1 MPSKIL
7 FAVLALLTVS
17 GCAIWDAGYTEN
29 KVVSRYS
36 VASVDK
42 VPITYNVS
50 IRSERGDVIA
60 LPDVESLRKN
70 IERALKETGMFS
82 EIHYG
87 AKGGVDSYHI
97 EFSFHQGGTSIED
110 AMAAGIVA
118 GYTLLLFPV
127 WEVIT
132 FDGSA
137 VLSLQGKPIYSTAK
151 AEEARC
157 VVWLPLA
164 PIGIFMNSWSVWHYL
179 EKGSVNALC
188 DAIAQEHKKRFL
200 KDSDVVEIKRE

>member
-1 MPSKIL
+1 MLSKIIL
-7 FAVLALLTVS
+7 AVLALLSVS

-29 KVVSRYS
+29 KPVRRYS
-36 VASVDK
+36 VPSVDK

-50 IRSERGDVIA
+50 MKSERDDVIA
-60 LPDVESLRKN
+60 LPDIESLRKN

-87 AKGGVDSYHI
+87 AKGGADSYHI

-110 AMAAGIVA
+110 SMAAGIVA
-118 GYTLLLFPV
+118 GYTLLLLPV
-127 WEVIT
+127 WEVVT
-132 FDGSA
+132 FDGTA

-151 AEEARC
+151 AEEMRC
-157 VVWLPLA
+157 VIWLPLA
-164 PIGIFMNSWSVWHYL
+164 PVGIFMNSWSVWHYL

-188 DAIAQEHKKRFL
+188 EAIAQEHKKRFL
-200 KDSDVVEIKRE
+200 KDSNVVEVIEK

>member
-1 MPSKIL
+1 MSSKPIFIGL
-7 FAVLALLTVS
+7 LLTFVS

-29 KVVSRYS
+29 KPVRRYS
-36 VASVDK
+36 VSSVDK

-50 IRSERGDVIA
+50 MQSERKDVIV
-60 LPDVESLRKN
+60 LPDIKSLRAN
-70 IERALKETGMFS
+70 IERALNETGMFS

-87 AKGGVDSYHI
+87 AKGGADSYHI
-97 EFSFHQGGTSIED
+97 EFLFHQGGTSIED
-110 AMAAGIVA
+110 STAAGLVA

-127 WEVIT
+127 WEIIT

-137 VLSLQGKPIYSTAK
+137 VLSIQGKPIYSTAK
-151 AEEARC
+151 AEESRC

-164 PIGIFMNSWSVWHYL
+164 PIGVFMNSWSVWHYL

-188 DAIAQEHKKRFL
+188 EAIVQEHKRRFL
-200 KDSDVVEIKRE
+200 KDSNVVEIKEK

>member
-1 MPSKIL
+1 MPSKFL
-7 FAVLALLTVS
+7 FVVLTLLTVS
-17 GCAIWDAGYTEN
+17 GCVNWDAGYTEN
-29 KVVSRYS
+29 KPVRRYS
-36 VASVDK
+36 VSSLDK
-42 VPITYNVS
+42 VPITYSVS
-50 IRSERGDVIA
+50 MKSERDDVTA
-60 LPDVESLRKN
+60 LPDIQSLRKN

-87 AKGGVDSYHI
+87 VKGGSDSYHI

-110 AMAAGIVA
+110 SMAAGIVA
-118 GYTLLLFPV
+118 GYTLLLVPV
-127 WEVIT
+127 WEIIT

-151 AEEARC
+151 AEEMRC

-164 PIGIFMNSWSVWHYL
+164 PVGIFMNSWSVWHYL
-179 EKGSVNALC
+179 EKGAVNALC

-200 KDSDVVEIKRE
+200 KNSNVVEIKEK

>member
-70 IERALKETGMFS
+70 IERALKETDMFS

-87 AKGGVDSYHI
+87 VKGGVDSYHI

-110 AMAAGIVA
+110 AMAAEIVA

-137 VLSLQGKPIYSTAK
+137 VL
-151 AEEARC
+151 
-157 VVWLPLA
+157 
-164 PIGIFMNSWSVWHYL
+164 
-179 EKGSVNALC
+179 
-188 DAIAQEHKKRFL
+188 
-200 KDSDVVEIKRE
+200 

>member
-1 MPSKIL
+1 MPSKIMCAIL
-7 FAVLALLTVS
+7 FLLTIS

-29 KVVSRYS
+29 KPVRRYGVSF
-36 VASVDK
+36 ADK

-50 IRSERGDVIA
+50 IKSERSDVLA
-60 LPDVESLRKN
+60 LPDLKSLRAN

-87 AKGGVDSYHI
+87 DKGGADSYHI
-97 EFSFHQGGTSIED
+97 EFSFHQGGSTIEQSQVV
-110 AMAAGIVA
+110 GLL
-118 GYTLLLFPV
+118 GGCTLLIVPV
-127 WEVIT
+127 GEVIT

-137 VLSLQGKPIYSTAK
+137 VLSLQGKSIYSTAK
-151 AEEARC
+151 AEEMRC

-164 PIGIFMNSWSVWHYL
+164 PIGIFMNSWSAWHYL

-200 KDSDVVEIKRE
+200 RNANFVEIIEK

>member
-7 FAVLALLTVS
+7 FAVLALLSVS
-17 GCAIWDAGYTEN
+17 GCVIWDAGYTEN
-29 KVVSRYS
+29 KPVRRYRVSS
-36 VASVDK
+36 MDK
-42 VPITYNVS
+42 VPITYSVS
-50 IRSERGDVIA
+50 MKSERDDVCA
-60 LPDVESLRKN
+60 LPDIESLRKN
-70 IERALKETGMFS
+70 IECALKATGMFS

-87 AKGGVDSYHI
+87 AKGGADSYHI

-110 AMAAGIVA
+110 SPAAGLAA
-118 GYTLLLFPV
+118 GYTLSLFPV
-127 WEVIT
+127 WEIIT

-137 VLSLQGKPIYSTAK
+137 VLSLQGKSIYSTAK
-151 AEEARC
+151 AEESRC

-188 DAIAQEHKKRFL
+188 EAIAQEHKRRFL
-200 KDSDVVEIKRE
+200 KDSNVVEIKEK